1 MNFTTCDQCQN
12 TAVPLRESV
21 IVDDKIYCSGCFS
34 QEFADQA
41 YLEGKNIARQ
51 TDPTVCVKCE
61 SDFGNEVLPTVAGH
75 PMCADCT
82 RQLNSRIFP
91 LWVKLF
97 LSGIAAIVVFSFFW
111 NWNYYQAY
119 RDLNASQAEMELG
132 HVDKAARLML
142 AAKEEADEVE
152 ELKFMSA
159 YFTGINLLQQD
170 KSDSA
175 LAAFE
180 TCRYYPPMNY
190 AENPF
195 VIQARIGS
203 SFDHKDY
210 EEFLKASQAQLAL
223 DSTSALGYATV
234 SSALACQFAV
244 RGTDSLKAAAAEFL
258 GKAKAIDDTS
268 AEMKDYYNL
277 IEYRLASRQIISRE
291 QFLQQFPNGWTKPE

>member
-1 MNFTTCDQCQN
+1 MNCTTCDQCKN

-21 IVDDKIYCSGCFS
+21 SVDGRIYCSACFS

-41 YLEGKNIARQ
+41 YLEGKNIVRQ
-51 TDPTVCVKCE
+51 TDPTVCIKCE
-61 SDFGNEVLPTVAGH
+61 SDFGNEILPLVAGY
-75 PMCADCT
+75 PVCGDCKIQMD
-82 RQLNSRIFP
+82 RRIFP

-119 RDLNASQAEMELG
+119 RDLNASQAELDLG
-132 HVDKAARLML
+132 HVDKAARLMN
-142 AAKEEADEVE
+142 AAREEADEVE
-152 ELKFMSA
+152 ELKFLSA

-180 TCRYYPPMNY
+180 ACRYYPPMNY
-190 AENPF
+190 AENPY
-195 VIQARIGS
+195 VIQARLGS

-210 EEFLKASQAQLAL
+210 DEFLKASQDQLAL

-234 SSALACQFAV
+234 GSALACQFAV
-244 RGTDSLKAAAAEFL
+244 KGADSLKTAAAQFL
-258 GKAKAIDDTS
+258 QKAKAIDDTS
-268 AEMKDYYNL
+268 AEMKDYYTL
-277 IEYRLASRQIISRE
+277 IEYRLASRKIISRE
-291 QFLQQFPNGWTKPE
+291 QFLKQFPQGWTKPE